1 MAHHKKTRNGVNTYK
16 YALKRPSATAKTSI
30 ILRTSFFQQPFY
42 FGIGYSIYP
51 ELWSKESYRPTTD
64 KKLINK
70 YKQIDRFI
78 ESDIKDINTRI
89 ANIETIIDDYIR
101 PVNRGSAVFDKT
113 ELVQTLNK
121 SIKGIRVL
129 KFDQVDMDFYNS
141 YFDFLIDKDYGTNT
155 IGKYISRLI
164 STLNI
169 ALDEGVNNTRVFQN
183 KSFAAPKVKV
193 DYIALNDHDMERLE
207 NMTFPKRK
215 HLQKALDTFLTGC
228 YTLLRVSDYGK
239 IDATSRTTIKD
250 QNNREIEC
258 LKLIDQKTKKENLVP
273 IQPKLENL
281 LTKYSYSMP
290 RIADQKVNEYIKEIA
305 KEAGLIELV
314 PITDHDKEIIKKI
327 PKHKL
332 ITTHTARR
340 TGATQYFYSGMSPRF
355 IQRLLNHSKLET
367 TENYIK
373 LDDSEMIK
381 RIVDLDIF
389 RPVQNKIV
397 SL

>member
-1 MAHHKKTRNGVNTYK
+1 MKNGSFKYVAKATKKKVR
-16 YALKRPSATAKTSI
+16 YAPSTIRLYANLLERI
-30 ILRTSFFQQPFY
+30 EEYESFY
-42 FGIGYSIYP
+42 
-51 ELWSKESYRPTTD
+51 
-64 KKLINK
+64 N
-70 YKQIDRFI
+70 
-78 ESDIKDINTRI
+78 
-89 ANIETIIDDYIR
+89 
-101 PVNRGSAVFDKT
+101 
-113 ELVQTLNK
+113 
-121 SIKGIRVL
+121 RVL